1 MPINP
6 GRSWCDAQDHH
17 GAETSFAA
25 ARPRHPAGGGRARG
39 REQDSSGGFHR
50 EPGEGMHYPETV
62 SLENRPRGG
71 GADGEGDGTSP
82 APCLM
87 RLPLNGFRWNT
98 PTARPPMATV

>member
-1 MPINP
+1 MPIKP

-25 ARPRHPAGGGRARG
+25 ARPATRPAVAVPGDGNRILR
-39 REQDSSGGFHR
+39 GGFHR

-62 SLENRPRGG
+62 SLENRPPGG

-82 APCLM
+82 APVSCVS
-87 RLPLNGFRWNT
+87 R
-98 PTARPPMATV
+98 